1 MGPSAESPVPPEGV
15 ASLDA
20 VLSPMHDGWVEEVRR
35 FLVPATT
42 PDAPFWDRW
51 SAVRYLNDQFLAH
64 FTMQRTLLAELR
76 PLIQP
81 QHLDGIEAGTE
92 RVARLR
98 LGLDR
103 IGRRR
108 GTAAE
113 FALMA
118 DELLAALDLWCT
130 EIELAVRHVD
140 AEHLPE
146 EGARIVALLE
156 SVMRPVG

>member
-1 MGPSAESPVPPEGV
+1 MGPSAEPPVPPEG
-15 ASLDA
+15 AATLDA
-20 VLSPMHDGWVEEVRR
+20 VLSPVHDSWVEQVRR
-35 FLVPATT
+35 FVVPATT
-42 PDAPFWDRW
+42 SDAPFWDRW

-64 FTMQRTLLAELR
+64 FAMQRSLLAELR
-76 PLIQP
+76 PLIGAH
-81 QHLDGIEAGTE
+81 HLDGIDAGEE

-118 DELLAALDLWCT
+118 DELLDALERWCA
-130 EIELAVRHVD
+130 EIELAVRHLD

-146 EGARIVALLE
+146 DGARILALLE

>member
-76 PLIQP
+76 PLTQP
-81 QHLDGIEAGTE
+81 HHLDGIDAGAE

-118 DELLAALDLWCT
+118 DELLAALEQWCA

-140 AEHLPE
+140 AEHLPDNV
-146 EGARIVALLE
+146 ARILAHLE

>member
-15 ASLDA
+15 VSLDA
-20 VLSPMHDGWVEEVRR
+20 LLSPMHDGWVEEVRR

-42 PDAPFWDRW
+42 PNAPFWDRW

-81 QHLDGIEAGTE
+81 HHLDGIEAGTE

-98 LGLDR
+98 LSLDR

-118 DELLAALDLWCT
+118 DELLAALELWCA
-130 EIELAVRHVD
+130 EIESAVRHVD

-146 EGARIVALLE
+146 DGARILALLE

>member
-1 MGPSAESPVPPEGV
+1 MGLSVEFPVPPEG
-15 ASLDA
+15 AATLDA
-20 VLSPMHDGWVEEVRR
+20 VLSPVHDGWVEQVRL
-35 FLVPATT
+35 FLIPATT
-42 PDAPFWDRW
+42 SDAPFWDRW
-51 SAVRYLNDQFLAH
+51 SAVRYLNDQFLTH
-64 FTMQRTLLAELR
+64 FALQRTLLTELR
-76 PLIQP
+76 PLIGPHQ
-81 QHLDGIEAGTE
+81 LDGIEAGAE

-118 DELLAALDLWCT
+118 DELLAALELWCA

-140 AEHLPE
+140 AGHLPE
-146 EGARIVALLE
+146 DGARILALLE

>member
-1 MGPSAESPVPPEGV
+1 MGPSAESPVPPEG
-15 ASLDA
+15 AATLDA
-20 VLSPMHDGWVEEVRR
+20 VLSHVHDGWVDQVRR

-42 PDAPFWDRW
+42 SDAPFWDRW

-64 FTMQRTLLAELR
+64 FAMQRTLLTELR
-76 PLIQP
+76 PLIGAH
-81 QHLDGIEAGTE
+81 HLDGLDAGAE

-118 DELLAALDLWCT
+118 DELLAALERWCA
-130 EIELAVRHVD
+130 EIELAVRHID
-140 AEHLPE
+140 PEHLPQD
-146 EGARIVALLE
+146 GARSLALLE

>member
-15 ASLDA
+15 VSLDA
-20 VLSPMHDGWVEEVRR
+20 LLSPMHDGWVEEIRR

-42 PDAPFWDRW
+42 PNAPFWDRW

-81 QHLDGIEAGTE
+81 HHLDGIEAGTE

-98 LGLDR
+98 LSLDR

-118 DELLAALDLWCT
+118 DELLAALELWCA
-130 EIELAVRHVD
+130 EIESAVRHVD

-146 EGARIVALLE
+146 DGARILALLE